1 MVDFQ
6 PKFREAAR
14 STIVLLPQ
22 LWHRGIRFQY
32 FTEVQTRVSRLFCV
46 HSADSEGV
54 HVTVDVGEC
63 VNICEGW
70 VSGFAGMKVRI
81 GVL

>member
-1 MVDFQ
+1 M
-6 PKFREAAR
+6 
-14 STIVLLPQ
+14 
-22 LWHRGIRFQY
+22 
-32 FTEVQTRVSRLFCV
+32 
-46 HSADSEGV
+46 
-54 HVTVDVGEC
+54 TVDVGEC